1 MAKLQQLTSLYL
13 WDTQITDAGVA
24 QLKKALPK
32 CKISRNAT
40 NPSAKVS
47 AKVIEAAIRGAAK
60 KPTGELT
67 KADLEKVTELR
78 LRLSKLT
85 DVRGLER
92 LTHLTSLSLG
102 HCIFLDPWELIL
114 KATRVMDYFTENA
127 LKYLGFDWAAMVFTF
142 GSLYLLGNKARAG
155 FLLGVV
161 ANFFWF
167 GYGFMSGSMANMLC
181 SCVIVLL
188 QIRGWHNWGRETKPE
203 TETA

>member
-1 MAKLQQLTSLYL
+1 MAKLQQLTSFYL
-13 WDTQITDAGVA
+13 WDTQITDAGLA

-85 DVRGLER
+85 DVKGLER
-92 LTHLTSLSLG
+92 LTHLTSLSLR
-102 HCIFLDPWELIL
+102 P
-114 KATRVMDYFTENA
+114 
-127 LKYLGFDWAAMVFTF
+127 
-142 GSLYLLGNKARAG
+142 LYL
-155 FLLGVV
+155 
-161 ANFFWF
+161 
-167 GYGFMSGSMANMLC
+167 
-181 SCVIVLL
+181 
-188 QIRGWHNWGRETKPE
+188 P
-203 TETA
+203 

>member
-1 MAKLQQLTSLYL
+1 M
-13 WDTQITDAGVA
+13 
-24 QLKKALPK
+24 
-32 CKISRNAT
+32 
-40 NPSAKVS
+40 
-47 AKVIEAAIRGAAK
+47 
-60 KPTGELT
+60 
-67 KADLEKVTELR
+67 R
-78 LRLSKLT
+78 L
-85 DVRGLER
+85 GP
-92 LTHLTSLSLG
+92 
-102 HCIFLDPWELIL
+102 CIFLDPWELIL

-188 QIRGWHNWGRETKPE
+188 QVRGWHNWGRETKPE